1 MSFWCARRLA
11 SALKK
16 RVGIEV
22 LMQFE
27 RVARARRVKSR
38 AGCACHSALKR
49 GERMSR
55 LITATVLLVFV
66 FAGLTAAQDRKTF
79 TVGTAT
85 AARGQKAT
93 GTIEVPAG
101 SDAALSIPVAV
112 FHGAKPGP
120 VLAIVAGSHGTEYTS
135 IIALEKLITT
145 LNPAEISGTVII
157 VPLINIQ
164 SFEQKVPH
172 LNPIDKKSMNR
183 WYPGKMDGTQTDRA
197 SFLITKQVVEQCDHL
212 IDLHGGDLDESLR
225 PYSYWSKT
233 GNEKQDQI
241 SREMVLAFGLDH
253 IIISTDRPKDP
264 QASRYL
270 ENTATTRGKPS
281 ITAEAGYAGTVE
293 TDDLNALINGCL
305 NVMRYLK
312 MLRGAPAVIEHPVWI
327 EKVVTIAS
335 EQTGMFY
342 PLVKRGTYVEQ
353 GMNVGYVTD
362 YVGKVIFE
370 ARAPVAGVVLYV
382 CAVPSMTKGATIANV
397 GVVAR

>member
-1 MSFWCARRLA
+1 
-11 SALKK
+11 
-16 RVGIEV
+16 
-22 LMQFE
+22 
-27 RVARARRVKSR
+27 
-38 AGCACHSALKR
+38 
-49 GERMSR
+49 MSR
-55 LITATVLLVFV
+55 LIAIVALLFLFV
-66 FAGLTAAQDRKTF
+66 GLSPGQDRKTF
-79 TVGTAT
+79 TVGSATAT
-85 AARGQKAT
+85 RGQKAT

-101 SDAALSIPVAV
+101 VDAGLSIPVAV
-112 FHGAKPGP
+112 VHGARPGP
-120 VLAIVAGSHGTEYTS
+120 VLALVAGSHGTEYTS
-135 IIALEKLITT
+135 IIALEKLIGT

-172 LNPIDKKSMNR
+172 VNPVDKKSMNR
-183 WYPGKMDGTQTDRA
+183 FYPGKMDGTQTDRA

-225 PYSYWSKT
+225 PYSYWTKT

-253 IIISTDRPKDP
+253 IIISADRPKDP

-281 ITAEAGYAGTVE
+281 ITAEAGHAGTVE
-293 TDDLNALINGCL
+293 TDDLNALVNGCL

-312 MLRGAPAVIEHPVWI
+312 MLPGTATMVEHPVWF
-327 EKVVTIAS
+327 EKVATLAS
-335 EQTGMFY
+335 EQTGIFY
-342 PLVKRGTYVEQ
+342 PSVKRGTYVEQ
-353 GMNVGYVTD
+353 GTKVGYVTD
-362 YVGKVIFE
+362 YLGNVIFE

-397 GVVAR
+397 GVVAK

>member
-1 MSFWCARRLA
+1 
-11 SALKK
+11 
-16 RVGIEV
+16 
-22 LMQFE
+22 
-27 RVARARRVKSR
+27 
-38 AGCACHSALKR
+38 
-49 GERMSR
+49 MSR
-55 LITATVLLVFV
+55 LISATVLLVFV
-66 FAGLTAAQDRKTF
+66 FAGLTAAQDRASF

-112 FHGAKPGP
+112 FHGARPGP

-172 LNPIDKKSMNR
+172 LNPVDKKSMNR

-225 PYSYWSKT
+225 PYSYWTKT

-253 IIISTDRPKDP
+253 IIISADRPKDP

-293 TDDLNALINGCL
+293 TDDLNALVNGCL
-305 NVMRYLK
+305 GVMRYLK
-312 MLRGAPAVIEHPVWI
+312 MLPGAPAVIE
-327 EKVVTIAS
+327 
-335 EQTGMFY
+335 
-342 PLVKRGTYVEQ
+342 
-353 GMNVGYVTD
+353 
-362 YVGKVIFE
+362 
-370 ARAPVAGVVLYV
+370 
-382 CAVPSMTKGATIANV
+382 
-397 GVVAR
+397 